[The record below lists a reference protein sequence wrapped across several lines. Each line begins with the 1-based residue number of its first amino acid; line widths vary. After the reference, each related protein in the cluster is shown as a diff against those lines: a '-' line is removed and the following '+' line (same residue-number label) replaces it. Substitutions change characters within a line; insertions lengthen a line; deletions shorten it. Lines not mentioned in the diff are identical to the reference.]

1 MIVAMNPKRKP
12 TPKNMSKQGTLSP
25 LDFFAIFVNIYVQI
39 EKPCEITLSGTTSFD
54 FEIVSQFVLNKLVL
68 KCVPNSCY
76 M

>member
-39 EKPCEITLSGTTSFD
+39 GKPCETTLSGTTGSD
-54 FEIVSQFVLNKLVL
+54 FEIVSPLILNKLW
-68 KCVPNSCY
+68 KNC
-76 M
+76 